1 MNEKNP
7 QISILLP
14 TYNQPILIRD
24 AIESVLKQTYTNFEF
39 IISNNCSPNP
49 EVDRIC
55 REYAA
60 KDSRI
65 RYFCQENNIGC
76 EKNVAFCISKMKN
89 NLFFVFSDDDI
100 LAPSYIEKCM
110 QKMQQTKGAIAAWS
124 KIKYINEDRQPYND
138 KYNIGSNCDLTSD
151 NPVNNIVKWTML
163 KHWMGGALR
172 NYSVVKQC
180 NHNYKKVFGWDVLY
194 VSQMLLYGK
203 IARVEEPLYTYQI
216 RTKSEDSKQITEC
229 NKKNFNEF
237 SVISSD
243 LDIIM
248 RTFELVFETDKL
260 NVLQKIEFYFK
271 MWFAIFTNKYK
282 YKIFRFH
289 PTFKFIN
296 LIEEKKLWKNY
307 FYFLPYILI
316 IEIKCLKFLLFHPF
330 LIFHKIKQNTVLLIN
345 NGNSSGKELLN
356 YAQYFTNQGY
366 NVDILSRMSHKKYLK
381 NKKGIKVLKIKD
393 NFSKFYETRMIKKY
407 QFVVSV
413 IKPENTSSF
422 LNICNNIKYIEEFIS
437 EEQEVNV

>member
-1 MNEKNP
+1 MNKNNP

-14 TYNQPILIRD
+14 TYNRPELLKD
-24 AIESVLKQTYTNFEF
+24 AIKSVLNQTYTNFEF
-39 IISNNCSPNP
+39 IISNNCSSNQD
-49 EVDRIC
+49 VDKIC
-55 REYAA
+55 REYAQ

-65 RYFCQENNIGC
+65 RYFCQKENIGC
-76 EKNVAFCISKMKN
+76 KLNTAFCINQMKN
-89 NLFFVFSDDDI
+89 NYFFVMADDDI
-100 LAPSYIEKCM
+100 IAPEFIEKCVDKL
-110 QKMQQTKGAIAAWS
+110 QKTKGTVGCWS
-124 KIKYINEDRQPYND
+124 KIKYIDEDRNPIIDN
-138 KYNIGSNCDLTSD
+138 KLESNADLTSNNPID
-151 NPVNNIVKWTML
+151 NIIKWTML
-163 KHWMGGALR
+163 KHWMGGGVFD
-172 NYSVVKQC
+172 YSIIKDC
-180 NHNYKKVFGWDVLY
+180 DTHYKKVFGWDVLLT
-194 VSQMLLYGK
+194 SQILLLGK

-216 RTKSEDSKQITEC
+216 RTKSEDIKQITES
-229 NKKNFNEF
+229 NQKDFNEF

-271 MWFAIFTNKYK
+271 MWSSILKNRNKSRV
-282 YKIFRFH
+282 INAL
-289 PTFKFIN
+289 PLIKFIDK
-296 LIEEKKLWKNY
+296 IEEKRRWHDY
-307 FYFLPYILI
+307 IYFLPYVIRTEL
-316 IEIKCLKFLLFHPF
+316 KRLKFLILHPF
-330 LIFHKIKQNTVLLIN
+330 LIFHKIKPNTILIIN
-345 NGNSSGKELLN
+345 NNSSGKELLD

>member
-1 MNEKNP
+1 MNKKNP

-14 TYNQPILIRD
+14 TYNRPELLKD
-24 AIESVLKQTYTNFEF
+24 AIESVLNQTYTNFEL

-49 EVDRIC
+49 EVDIIC

-65 RYFCQENNIGC
+65 RYFCQEKNIGC
-76 EKNVAFCISKMKN
+76 EKNTRFCISKMQN
-89 NLFFVFSDDDI
+89 NLHFGMSDDDI
-100 LAPSYIEKCM
+100 IAPEFIEKCI
-110 QKMQQTKGAIAAWS
+110 QKLQNTKGAVGCWS
-124 KIKYINEDRQPYND
+124 KIKYIDEDRVEYID
-138 KYNIGSNCDLTSD
+138 KNNIGSNADLTSNNPID
-151 NPVNNIVKWTML
+151 NIIKWTML
-163 KHWMGGALR
+163 KHWMGGGVFD
-172 NYSVVKQC
+172 YSIIKDC
-180 NHNYKKVFGWDVLY
+180 DTHYKKVFGWDVLLT
-194 VSQMLLYGK
+194 SQILLLGK

-216 RTKSEDSKQITEC
+216 RTKSEDIKQITES
-229 NKKNFNEF
+229 NQKDFNEF

-260 NVLQKIEFYFK
+260 NVFQKIEFYFK
-271 MWFAIFTNKYK
+271 MWFAIFTNK

-316 IEIKCLKFLLFHPF
+316 IEIKRLKFLLFHPF

-393 NFSKFYETRMIKKY
+393 KFSKFYETRMIKKY
-407 QFVVSV
+407 EFIVSV
-413 IKPENTSSF
+413 FNPINTYPF
-422 LNICNNIKYIEEFIS
+422 LNLCNKIRYIEEFIT